1 MSYRHKPAAEKATCN
16 RPADVFGA
24 SAALARWLRHRGLLA
39 VLVSG
44 ASVLACAATAASASA
59 ASFTVKST
67 ADEALATASSTTCE
81 TAAHTCTLR
90 AAVQAADNAK
100 GTNTIELPAGEYKL
114 TIKDTSATSEAQ
126 KEEPALGDLDVL
138 REDTL
143 TIKGAGSGSTIIN
156 ANHIDRA
163 FAVHEGAGLTLSGMT
178 IENGEPATASSGAQ
192 SGGAIYSDGALTVTG
207 DVRFQGN
214 AALKELLGG
223 AIYSASGTGSS
234 LAVSGAT
241 FLRNNAELGGAIYLD
256 QPASASISGSQFT
269 DNHDIKEEKGGAIY
283 GQNGGLSVES
293 SSFTGNN
300 AEFGGAIYWDGNSA
314 LAVSGSSFIGNDA
327 GFEDGGAIYDAHSTE
342 MTLTS
347 DRFVGNS
354 GGYGGALYLDSEA
367 SAPTYKLNSDEFD
380 DNVSNHAGG
389 AIAWDKGALSSSGS
403 SFVQNVGEEG
413 GGLYLDSGKALS
425 LVNATI
431 SENIAAYGG
440 GLDYAISTPT
450 SLTNDTIAYNSALH
464 TDGGGIYGA
473 AQATAAEGA
482 TGVRNTII
490 AENEGGDCGHGSES
504 STFAAAIDVGYNLG
518 SDETCFTNTAGHDKV
533 GVNPLLGTPE
543 ANGGPVLTDAL
554 EPGSPA
560 IDAGNNEYCPA
571 TDARGIA
578 RSLGG
583 ACDIGAYEAVPAS
596 LALTNSAP
604 TSAIAGIPITY
615 ALSATDSGPGAS
627 TATTITD
634 QLPAGATLYGATP
647 SQGTCSSAGSPAKV
661 TCKLGTIE
669 AGKSATVALVVGLS
683 AGSVTN
689 TATVTNREGASAS
702 ASATTNV
709 TPAVSGAAASATTG
723 EAKSIGDRTATLNG
737 SLAGVSGTTSYFFQY
752 GTTNAY
758 GLASAVQS
766 TSASGNVSSAI
777 SGLEAKRTY
786 HYRIVAVNGGGI
798 SYGADRTFN
807 TAAPPKLGIRLKHAA
822 ARKLRYK
829 VAGKLF
835 PPAGFGA
842 AKECSGTVVVMA
854 KHGKKVLA
862 RRRVKLTNSCSYQ
875 ALLKIRRAR
884 LRGRGKLTLSARFLG
899 NSVFSP
905 AVSAAIKA
913 RFR

>member
-1 MSYRHKPAAEKATCN
+1 
-16 RPADVFGA
+16 
-24 SAALARWLRHRGLLA
+24 LA

-114 TIKDTSATSEAQ
+114 TIKDTSAISEAQ

-178 IENGEPATASSGAQ
+178 IENGEPATTSSGAQ

-207 DVRFQGN
+207 EVRFQGD
-214 AALKELLGG
+214 AALNKMLGG
-223 AIYSASGTGSS
+223 AIYSGSGTGSS

-241 FLRNNAELGGAIYLD
+241 FLRN
-256 QPASASISGSQFT
+256 SA
-269 DNHDIKEEKGGAIY
+269 
-283 GQNGGLSVES
+283 
-293 SSFTGNN
+293 
-300 AEFGGAIYWDGNSA
+300 
-314 LAVSGSSFIGNDA
+314 
-327 GFEDGGAIYDAHSTE
+327 
-342 MTLTS
+342 
-347 DRFVGNS
+347 
-354 GGYGGALYLDSEA
+354 
-367 SAPTYKLNSDEFD
+367 EFD
-380 DNVSNHAGG
+380 DNVSNHAGD

-431 SENIAAYGG
+431 SENIAGYGG

-450 SLTNDTIAYNSALH
+450 SLTNETIAYNSALH
-464 TDGGGIYGA
+464 PGGGLYDA
-473 AQATAAEGA
+473 AKAMATEGA
-482 TGVRNTII
+482 TGVRNTIS
-490 AENEGGDCGHGSES
+490 AENGGGDCGHGSES
-504 STFAAAIDVGYNLG
+504 STFAAAVDVGYDLG

-533 GVNPLLGTPE
+533 GVNPLRGTPE
-543 ANGGPVLTDAL
+543 ANGGPVLTNAP

-583 ACDIGAYEAVPAS
+583 ACDI
-596 LALTNSAP
+596 
-604 TSAIAGIPITY
+604 
-615 ALSATDSGPGAS
+615 
-627 TATTITD
+627 
-634 QLPAGATLYGATP
+634 
-647 SQGTCSSAGSPAKV
+647 
-661 TCKLGTIE
+661 
-669 AGKSATVALVVGLS
+669 
-683 AGSVTN
+683 
-689 TATVTNREGASAS
+689 VTNREGASAS
-702 ASATTNV
+702 ASATTDV

-737 SLAGVSGTTSYFFQY
+737 SLAGVSGTTAYFFQY

-854 KHGKKVLA
+854 KRGKKVLA
-862 RRRVKLTNSCSYQ
+862 RRRVKLTRSCSYQ

-905 AVSAAIKA
+905 AVSGTIKA